1 MQHHSFLIGC
11 QHEFRPY
18 ERFCLYLASPTC
30 LGTSATRISLYSFH
44 CPSHIHLPAALR
56 STSITM
62 LPRSYVGSD
71 SWYCHPHYQVSL
83 IHAPCLPAIPS
94 PTTHCSLP
102 LLYHATPQLD
112 RLPSFSPQR
121 SGLRH
126 SLAGSPLQQAVSSL
140 LSYGLAF
147 HLPLLPTTP
156 HGVAVT
162 VDYRAE
168 SVFPEGDFHP
178 SGIAHFQAH

>member
-1 MQHHSFLIGC
+1 MACNTILFLIGC

-112 RLPSFSPQR
+112 RLPFLKVWTSPFTSRLTVTTGRIEFVNLRTSFSPPVAPHHTSR
-121 SGLRH
+121 CR
-126 SLAGSPLQQAVSSL
+126 
-140 LSYGLAF
+140 SYGRLQ
-147 HLPLLPTTP
+147 
-156 HGVAVT
+156 GGK
-162 VDYRAE
+162 R
-168 SVFPEGDFHP
+168 FP
-178 SGIAHFQAH
+178 